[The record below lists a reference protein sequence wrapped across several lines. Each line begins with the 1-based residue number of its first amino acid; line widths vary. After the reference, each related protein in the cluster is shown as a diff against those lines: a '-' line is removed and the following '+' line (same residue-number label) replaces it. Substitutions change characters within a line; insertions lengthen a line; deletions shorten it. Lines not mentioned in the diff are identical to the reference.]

1 MNTKKSTRKNNIK
14 IIEND
19 YTEDQLDKM
28 MDELNR
34 RTIPV
39 VAKLTQVIKKVKKI
53 IQKELTP
60 EELNELEAEFANV
73 GKPPVKKQEKTVYMN
88 VDIYVEEA
96 FYEEHNKVKKHKNN
110 YKTEK
115 SDHGTRFTYMTYYD
129 NVPVSEKVSQYWQ
142 MGQFYSKYD
151 KDGIADMMTMQKLIE
166 DSSNDNKDALAQY
179 LQSYQIDGFKITSMI
194 VVDNPNKKVNVL
206 GDKLM
211 NDDTGKMI
219 NSKYTQ
225 YKLNLQAEKFSDLL
239 ELNYNK
245 YIQLNYRPMSCMLT
259 CIINAFY
266 DRFNRIK
273 SDGKRANKELTYA
286 YLCEILE
293 IEDKPTHN
301 AVDILTCVDKFFKR
315 FNFASLYVYS
325 PFMELIYEHKAST
338 KSDVCSLRVMI
349 KDKHVYQLNNNLKSL
364 EQKINYDDDERTDL
378 KPSDK
383 YRVLTKPQED
393 IMCESKQQI
402 FRVIQECKET
412 KEVRN
417 VKIVTCFELSEL
429 NTDLKAENPVLIT
442 KSRKNYKIQIKAKDG
457 KYKIDIIKGLPRT
470 IEIFATS
477 VDEVMSSVVN
487 NLKVKNVEYIK
498 IITNADMNS
507 VLIELM
513 KNKYTPKMYFNA
525 FLFKISFII
534 DMIMISIE
542 TCDDNPIYGRRISF
556 DSLEEYKQFTNAY
569 EAIYR
574 QMIKKEYVSDY
585 HESVQLINNTYPI
598 RPLLGHFEG
607 ASLSKLY
614 DTTDENKAYT
624 ECVMNIKQIPVF
636 HYFDVYKKYEN
647 QPIEDESYYMI
658 EVLEN
663 TEKAMILFD
672 GKFSRTKGFILKNTD
687 VKHRVLS
694 YMNPLKIEDVNF
706 QAPIDEL
713 YAKQIPTDFKKM
725 IVNKITGMMELK
737 YNKNH
742 LSKYFEDV
750 NEAEV
755 YRIKYEGK
763 IMPLITR
770 TVYEVMQEDEFDGG
784 MVAGVETYDKLHGY
798 LVNVSSEQ
806 ELCQGLAPIKDNIY
820 LMQRLK
826 MFKLYEKMKANKI
839 EVYGFKTDCIY
850 NNAGQRK
857 LQSTG
862 IPLNKEIG
870 GFKVEHDKYLPSRK
884 LEITENELIDFPDF
898 TVGNVKEFE
907 DEKDTQ
913 TINKYL
919 SDKKAVLVKG
929 LYPGVGK
936 STLCKNF
943 DKNSLFILP
952 YNKLCQELKKDGF
965 NAITF
970 SKAFGLYANDL
981 EVGIKQFDL
990 SQYSTIVFDEA
1001 FLYTPDRLK
1010 RMSKLI
1016 KANPEKKFFATGDTN
1031 QRNPIG
1037 FDNSEYLEHC
1047 MNILFPNQILL
1058 KDIKRLVNE
1067 ADKQKWKQ
1075 LKKDI
1080 FESKMSIEDICKKH
1094 GIKIVRSMGDVT
1106 TQKNVCYFNFR
1117 CGSVN
1122 NWIHNTILK
1131 NKAQYLEGME
1141 IICRKYEKTSEFVI
1155 HTNYTYRIKKIK
1167 GSLFTIVDEVDNIE
1181 YKLDIKI
1188 IQDNFKL
1195 PYALTCDSV
1204 QGLSFGEDEKVTI
1217 FDSNVPY
1224 TDRKYFYTAIT
1235 RARKLDNIQVF
1246 IHSDAEVERLSD
1258 SKIKQYFRFKCEGYK
1273 LQDKKA
1279 GRAIT
1284 DDDFVNEN
1292 WIHDQLNKCEYKCVH
1307 CAKHFEINMD
1317 DEGYVHSD
1325 VTVDRID
1332 NKKAHFKSNCVMSC
1346 LLCNVSKK

>member
-14 IIEND
+14 IIENN
-19 YTEDQLDKM
+19 YTEAELDKM
-28 MDELNR
+28 MDELNNKKPTA
-34 RTIPV
+34 TIQ
-39 VAKLTQVIKKVKKI
+39 KLVKAVKKVKHI
-53 IQKELTP
+53 IEKELTQA
-60 EELNELEAEFANV
+60 ELNDLEAEFEKINK
-73 GKPPVKKQEKTVYMN
+73 KPVEKTIYIN

-96 FYEEHNKVKKHKNN
+96 FYEEHNEIKKHKNN

-115 SDHGTRFTYMTYYD
+115 SDHGTRFTYMTYFD
-129 NVPVSEKVSQYWQ
+129 NVAVSEKSKLSFKL
-142 MGQFYSKYD
+142 GRFYSKYD
-151 KDGIADMMTMQKLIE
+151 KDGIVDMEVMRLLIQ
-166 DSSNDNKDALAQY
+166 DSSDDNKEALGQY

-194 VVDNPNKKVNVL
+194 EVDKPNKKVNVL

-225 YKLNLQAEKFSDLL
+225 YKMNLQAEKFSDLL
-239 ELNYNK
+239 EMDYNK
-245 YIQLNYRPMSCMLT
+245 YVQANYRPMSCMLT

-273 SDGKRANKELTYA
+273 SDGKRAYKELTYS

-301 AVDILTCVDKFFKR
+301 AIDILTCVEKFFKK
-315 FNFASLYVYS
+315 FSFASLYVYS
-325 PFMELIYEHKAST
+325 PFMELIYEHKAT
-338 KSDVCSLRVMI
+338 AKSDNCALRVMI

-364 EQKINYDDDERTDL
+364 QQKVNYDDDERRDI

-393 IMCESKQQI
+393 IMCETKEQI
-402 FRVIQECKET
+402 HKVIAECKAT

-429 NTDLKAENPVLIT
+429 NIDLKAENPVMIT
-442 KSRKNYKIQIKAKDG
+442 KSRKNYKLQIKAKDG
-457 KYKIDIIKGLPRT
+457 KYKIDITKGLPRT
-470 IEIFATS
+470 IEVFATS
-477 VDEVMSSVVN
+477 VDEVLSSVVN
-487 NLKVKNVEYIK
+487 NLKVKSVEYIK

-507 VLIELM
+507 ILIELI

-525 FLFKISFII
+525 FLFKMSFII
-534 DMIMISIE
+534 DSIMISIE
-542 TCDDNPIYGRRISF
+542 TCDDNPIYGRRIHF
-556 DSLEEYKQFTNAY
+556 DSIQEYKQFTNAY
-569 EAIYR
+569 EAMYR

-607 ASLSKLY
+607 ANLNKFY

-624 ECVMNIKQIPVF
+624 ECAMNMKQVPVF

-647 QPIEDESYYMI
+647 QPIEDEAYYMI

-663 TEKAMILFD
+663 SEKAMILFD
-672 GKFSRTKGFILKNTD
+672 DKFSRTKGFILKNID
-687 VKHRVLS
+687 VKYRIIS
-694 YMNPLKIEDVNF
+694 YMTALKIEDVDF
-706 QAPIDEL
+706 KTPIDEL
-713 YAKQIPTDFKKM
+713 YSKQMPSDFKKM

-763 IMPLITR
+763 IMPLITH
-770 TVYEVMQEDEFDGG
+770 TAHEVMREDEFDGG
-784 MVAGVETYDKLHGY
+784 MVAGIETYDKLHGY
-798 LVNVSSEQ
+798 LVNVSSQQ

-820 LMQRLK
+820 LLQRLK
-826 MFKLYEKMKANKI
+826 MYKLYEKMKASNI

-850 NNAGQRK
+850 NNGGVKK
-857 LQSTG
+857 LQTAG
-862 IPLNKEIG
+862 IKLNKEIG
-870 GFKVEHDKYLPSRK
+870 GYKMEHDKYLPTRK
-884 LEITENELIDFPDF
+884 LEIAENELIEFPDF
-898 TVGNVKEFE
+898 TQCKTKEFE
-907 DEKDTQ
+907 DEKDTEA
-913 TINKYL
+913 INKYL
-919 SDKKAVLVKG
+919 SDKTAVLVKG

-965 NAITF
+965 NAITY

-981 EVGIKQFDL
+981 EIGIKHFDI
-990 SQYSTIVFDEA
+990 SQYTTIVFDEA

-1016 KANPEKKFFATGDTN
+1016 KANPDKKFFATGDTN

-1047 MNILFPNQILL
+1047 MNILFPEQILL
-1058 KDIKRLVNE
+1058 SDIKRLVNE
-1067 ADKQKWKQ
+1067 SDKQKWKQ

-1080 FESKMSIEDICKKH
+1080 FETKLSIEEICKKN

-1117 CGSVN
+1117 CHSVN

-1131 NKAQYLEGME
+1131 NKSQYLEGME
-1141 IICRKYEKTSEFVI
+1141 IICRKYEKTPEYVI
-1155 HTNYTYRIKKIK
+1155 HTNYTYKIKKIK
-1167 GSLFTIVDEVDNIE
+1167 GSAFTIVDEVDNLE
-1181 YKLDIKI
+1181 YKLDIKV

-1217 FDSNVPY
+1217 FDSNIPY

-1235 RARKLDNIQVF
+1235 RARKLDNLQVF
-1246 IHSDAEVERLSD
+1246 IHSKDEVERLSD
-1258 SKIKQYFRFKCEGYK
+1258 SKIKQYFRFKCDGYK

-1292 WIHDQLNKCEYKCVH
+1292 WIHDQLIKCEYKCVH
-1307 CAKHFEINMD
+1307 CAKHFQIDLD
-1317 DEGYVHSD
+1317 DEGIVRSD

-1332 NKKAHFKSNCVMSC
+1332 NKKAHFKSNGVMSC
-1346 LLCNVSKK
+1346 LLCNISKK